1 MAKCIYQHAVYCQ
14 PVNRAAKFQPIL
26 DTATEHAQSI
36 ANLVWDLHTIFHDL
50 GTAGFSDNPASPLRQ
65 LASAG
70 EERREA
76 LVPKE
81 EWTDLAR
88 QMADGTYVG

>member
-1 MAKCIYQHAVYCQ
+1 LSAK
-14 PVNRAAKFQPIL
+14 
-26 DTATEHAQSI
+26 
-36 ANLVWDLHTIFHDL
+36 
-50 GTAGFSDNPASPLRQ
+50 GFSDNPASPLRQ
-65 LASAG
+65 LAAAG